1 MKNKKTWTSPSQ
13 SEVTWNWSNNDL
25 HISAYGL
32 TETSP
37 AIFVGSQNEQEY
49 SSVGKPLR
57 STYAKVVKSDGSI
70 AASGEPGEICIK
82 GPQVTLFRAN

>member
-1 MKNKKTWTSPSQ
+1 MKKHNWNYQLSQ
-13 SEVTWNWSNNDL
+13 LEVTWNWSNNDV

-37 AIFVGSQNEQEY
+37 AVFIGSQNEQEH
-49 SSVGKPLR
+49 SSVGRPVR

-70 AASGEPGEICIK
+70 AGPEEPGEIFIK
-82 GPQVTLFRAN
+82 GPQVT